1 MKEKHVNIAIATALL
16 CIDAVFLIS
25 AFSARKYANAIVGP
39 YDFTKYIG
47 IIMAVLCVMIIA
59 QSLSSHT
66 RDAKVSIPNFDLAL
80 LAVAATAVL
89 LILWNCF
96 GMFYLW
102 GSVYVFALFV
112 ALCSRV
118 SKLNKKSLL
127 TLAVLTAVVM
137 AVIYL
142 LFNILMGITL

>member
-1 MKEKHVNIAIATALL
+1 MNIVLATVLL
-16 CIDAVFLIS
+16 CMDAVFLYS
-25 AFSARKYANAIVGP
+25 AYTARKYANAIVGP

-47 IIMAVLCVMIIA
+47 IIMAVLCVLVIS
-59 QSLSSHT
+59 QSLASPT
-66 RDAKVSIPNFDLAL
+66 KDEKVTIPNFDLAL

-102 GSVYVFALFV
+102 GGLYVFALFV
-112 ALCSRV
+112 VLCSRV
-118 SKLNKKSLL
+118 SKLTKKSLL
-127 TLAVLTAVVM
+127 TLAVLTVVVM

-142 LFNILMGITL
+142 LFNILMGISL